1 MRGAFACNS
10 QESVLYSSY
19 LPWGDMEGENNMY
32 ENHTHPHEDTRR
44 VLNRIARAAGHLNAI
59 GQMVEE
65 GRDCSEVLIQLAAVR
80 SAVNNIGKLIIN
92 DHMAHCVTDALEHG
106 DQEAL
111 RRFTEAMNM
120 YLK

>member
-1 MRGAFACNS
+1 MC
-10 QESVLYSSY
+10 
-19 LPWGDMEGENNMY
+19 
-32 ENHTHPHEDTRR
+32 ENHVHPHEDTKRI
-44 VLNRIARAAGHLNAI
+44 VNRIARAAGHLNAI

-92 DHMAHCVTDALEHG
+92 DHMAHCITDAVEHG
-106 DQEAL
+106 DQDAL
-111 RRFTEAMNM
+111 RRFTDAMNI

>member
-1 MRGAFACNS
+1 MC
-10 QESVLYSSY
+10 
-19 LPWGDMEGENNMY
+19 ENY
-32 ENHTHPHEDTRR
+32 VHPHEDAKRIT
-44 VLNRIARAAGHLNAI
+44 NRIARAAGHLNAI

-92 DHMAHCVTDALEHG
+92 DHMAHCITDALEHG
-106 DQEAL
+106 DREAL
-111 RRFTEAMNM
+111 ERFSNAIDK

>member
-19 LPWGDMEGENNMY
+19 PPWGDMEGENNMY
-32 ENHTHPHEDTRR
+32 ENHTHPHEDTKR

-65 GRDCSEVLIQLAAVR
+65 GRDCSPECCAFLSIRSYPSQSRTPLI
-80 SAVNNIGKLIIN
+80 
-92 DHMAHCVTDALEHG
+92 
-106 DQEAL
+106 
-111 RRFTEAMNM
+111 RFLNRE
-120 YLK
+120 KQR

>member
-1 MRGAFACNS
+1 MC
-10 QESVLYSSY
+10 E
-19 LPWGDMEGENNMY
+19 
-32 ENHTHPHEDTRR
+32 PHAHLHKDTK
-44 VLNRIARAAGHLNAI
+44 LIINRIARAAGHLNAI

-80 SAVNNIGKLIIN
+80 SAVNNISKLIIH
-92 DHMAHCVTDALEHG
+92 DHMTHCISDAVEYG

-111 RRFTEAMNM
+111 RRFAEAMNI

>member
-1 MRGAFACNS
+1 MC
-10 QESVLYSSY
+10 
-19 LPWGDMEGENNMY
+19 
-32 ENHTHPHEDTRR
+32 ENHTHPHEDSKR

-111 RRFTEAMNM
+111 QRFTEAMNI